1 MRLKSLL
8 FFAAAPLGLIH
19 AAAASA
25 RAAEPVPALAPA
37 SAPASPA
44 ASQADPEPLVF
55 PGWGFNPADLDPAT
69 RPGNDFNGYVNG
81 KWLAATEIPAQYVSY
96 GVARNLT
103 LTAERQIRTIVG
115 ELAAGTHPAGTLAQQ
130 VGDSY
135 RAFVDTAAIDAA
147 GMAPAQPYLQRI
159 FAVKDEAGLAELFAA
174 PGFPSPI
181 DVGVSNDP
189 TDPGRNTLFVGTG
202 GYGLPDRDNYLVD
215 TPRNLEMRGKYKD
228 YLTFILGKAG
238 YADPATSAGV
248 VYELERKMAQID
260 WDRTLSRN
268 PELTTN
274 PVDRAGLLAMTGNFP
289 LERFLTASQLAG
301 QQNFIVSNL
310 LPDAAK
316 IARLGLKP
324 ADLAKLGG
332 GVPALLQLI
341 DREPLANWQAW
352 MAAHFISG
360 NAGVL
365 PSDLD
370 AASFAFYGKFLQGRT
385 VQRDRWR
392 RGLANVQG
400 QMGEAI
406 GQIYVERYFPATSKA
421 AMVDLVA
428 NLRRALALNIN
439 DLTWMSPATKAK
451 ALVKLDAT
459 TVKIGYPD
467 KFKTYETLVIKPG
480 AALDNQIAAATWG
493 WADDLHD
500 LANPVDKAKWLM
512 TPQTVNAYN
521 MPTANEIVF
530 PAAYLQAPN
539 FSPTADLAVNYG
551 GIGATIGHEIGHG
564 FDDNG
569 SHYDGRGQLAN
580 WWTPADRRAFDA
592 LGSRLAGQYDR
603 FCPLDGGKTCLN
615 GKLTLGENLA
625 DLGGLSMAY
634 RAYHLALGN
643 TPAPVI
649 DGLTGDQRFFIAY
662 AQTFRDKAREA
673 FVRQTMETDPHSPEA
688 ARINEVVRNFG
699 PWYAAFGVKPGDALY
714 LPPAQRVRV
723 W

>member
-8 FFAAAPLGLIH
+8 FLAAAPLGLAIAPSAGAQTAAPVQ
-19 AAAASA
+19 AAATLPV
-25 RAAEPVPALAPA
+25 AATDPVPLT
-37 SAPASPA
+37 
-44 ASQADPEPLVF
+44 F
-55 PGWGFNPADLDPAT
+55 PGWGFAVSDLDPAVK
-69 RPGNDFNGYVNG
+69 PGDDFNAYVNG
-81 KWLAATEIPAQYVSY
+81 KWLRTTEIPAQYVSY
-96 GVARNLT
+96 GVTRNLS
-103 LTAERQIRTIVG
+103 LTAERQVRSIVD
-115 ELAAGTHPAGTLAQQ
+115 ELAEGTPPAGSLAQK

-135 RAFVDTAAIDAA
+135 RAFVDTAAINAA

-159 FAVKDEAGLAELFAA
+159 YAVKDEAGLADLFAA

-181 DVGVSNDP
+181 AIGVSNDP
-189 TDPGRNTLFVGTG
+189 TEPSRNTLFVSTG

-215 TPRNLEMRGKYKD
+215 NPRNLEMRTKYKA

-238 YADPATSAGV
+238 YTDPATSAEV
-248 VYELERKMAQID
+248 VYALEHKLAQID

-268 PELTTN
+268 SELTTN
-274 PVDRAGLLAMTGNFP
+274 PVDRAGLLALTGNFP
-289 LERFLTASQLAG
+289 LDRFLAASQLSG
-301 QQNFIVSNL
+301 QQNFIVGNL
-310 LPDAAK
+310 LPDPAK
-316 IARLGLKP
+316 AARLGLTP

-341 DREPLANWQAW
+341 DHEPLANWQAW
-352 MAAHFISG
+352 MAAHFING
-360 NAGVL
+360 NAAVL
-365 PSDLD
+365 PSDVD
-370 AASFAFYGKFLQGRT
+370 AARFAFFGTFLQGQA

-392 RGLANVQG
+392 RALGNVQG

-406 GQIYVERYFPATSKA
+406 GKVYVERYFPASSKA

-451 ALVKLDAT
+451 ALIKLDAT

-467 KFKTYETLVIKPG
+467 TFKTYDTLVIKPG
-480 AALDNQIAAATWG
+480 AALDNQIATARWD
-493 WADDLHD
+493 WEDELHD
-500 LANPVDKAKWLM
+500 LANPVDKTKWLM

-521 MPTANEIVF
+521 QPTANEIVF

-569 SHYDGRGQLAN
+569 SHYDDKGRLAN

-592 LGSRLAGQYDR
+592 LGNRLAVQYDH
-603 FCPLDGGKTCLN
+603 FCPYDDGKTCLN

-634 RAYHLALGN
+634 RAYHLALNGKE
-643 TPAPVI
+643 APVI
-649 DGLTGDQRFFIAY
+649 DGLTGDQRFFISY

-673 FVRQTMETDPHSPEA
+673 FMRQIMATDPHSPEA
-688 ARINEVVRNFG
+688 ARINLVLRNFD
-699 PWYAAFGVKPGDALY
+699 PWYAAFGVKPGDSNY